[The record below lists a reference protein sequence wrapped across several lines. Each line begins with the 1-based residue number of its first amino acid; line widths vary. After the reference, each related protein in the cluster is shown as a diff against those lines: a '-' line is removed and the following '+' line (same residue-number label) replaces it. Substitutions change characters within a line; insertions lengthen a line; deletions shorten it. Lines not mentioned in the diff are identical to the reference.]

1 VSRDTRFANRVATID
16 RLPLAR
22 AALAAAITLAGVH
35 KLVAPAPWDAMVVQS
50 WADTLLPVSTRTWTL
65 ANAVGELLVGLL
77 LFTTRYTAPL
87 AAFVFLS
94 LSGTLCY
101 IALAAVTGANVGIG
115 TELLVIIAI
124 HDIGL
129 AGLAARVTLDALTRD
144 S

>member
-1 VSRDTRFANRVATID
+1 
-16 RLPLAR
+16 
-22 AALAAAITLAGVH
+22 
-35 KLVAPAPWDAMVVQS
+35 MVVQS

-129 AGLAARVTLDALTRD
+129 AGLAARVALDALTRD

>member
-1 VSRDTRFANRVATID
+1 MSRAHRLADSVATLD

-22 AALAAAITLAGVH
+22 LALAVTITLAGVH
-35 KLVAPAPWDAMVVQS
+35 KLVAPAPWDAMVVPS
-50 WADTLLPVSTRTWTL
+50 WADLLLPVSVRTWTL
-65 ANAVGELLVGLL
+65 ANAAGELLVGLL
-77 LFTTRYTAPL
+77 LFTDRYTAPL
-87 AAFVFLS
+87 AAFVLLS

-101 IALAAVTGANVGIG
+101 IALVAATGASVGVA